1 MTKQATFT
9 IITHFCPHWSDIDYI
24 YYLGDTSDS
33 DNGDYSGS
41 DDDAG
46 DYDDYYSFND
56 DEEGRASQVPA
67 VQELL

>member
-1 MTKQATFT
+1 MSLYR
-9 IITHFCPHWSDIDYI
+9 PHWSDFDGN

-33 DNGDYSGS
+33 DNGDYS

-56 DEEGRASQVPA
+56 DEEGRASQVPT
-67 VQELL
+67 VCPRISEYTMSIGQD